1 MLTEDIFL
9 KAKVVKTSGAIDN
22 LSPGSE
28 TYIATQI
35 PKINENYQEE
45 ETKRTKL
52 RFQINVDQSKILST
66 HNDMYSW
73 GDTPWRR

>member
-1 MLTEDIFL
+1 MLAEDVFL
-9 KAKVVKTSGAIDN
+9 RAKVVKTSGAIDN
-22 LSPGSE
+22 LSPSSE

-52 RFQINVDQSKILST
+52 RFQINVDQSKILRIHNST
-66 HNDMYSW
+66 SS
-73 GDTPWRR
+73 RRHRK